1 MMKRRIISIL
11 LILSMIILPCRNIA
25 VAVATETIP
34 ACSCG
39 NDAED
44 LSTHADGC
52 DRKAYCRELCNHTA
66 EELYEMWGKLPT
78 DIREFVLTYL
88 SWTDWNKLQELNQ
101 LLENFTDEDAPVYI
115 PENPTIIQDAV
126 EEAKDGCICEE
137 KGTFGSISHDTAC
150 PYHFVNLTI
159 EDEYIVYVTMASDI
173 QTAALSLLDEVKR
186 AELEAYIAAHPF
198 ASTVSEDGISVTAID
213 VPEGATITTEIVDHK
228 FTESILPRMTLANN
242 VDFALDIKVYN
253 ADGTEYQ
260 PSSKNPVMV
269 KVSMKET
276 KTGEKSD
283 FIHIL
288 DTASVIEK
296 GLADGSVKLMNLS
309 YLFEE
314 ETEEGEIIEV
324 TPKLSDAYWAAL
336 AATAELGYEKQI
348 AYEILTGIC
357 VDDGYSTFY
366 TDSFSTFSN
375 SSLGSGTYYIN
386 HDLTGL
392 SGHTGAGSNWKGFY
406 TVKKDKGSGPIDYYY
421 TEIGNVT
428 VPSGNNVSFLFPKGN
443 VPVSGT
449 ITVNGT
455 LTMYLFSG
463 EPDHQFWKYHW
474 STIWETERSL
484 TEPYVA
490 TSNTIYRK
498 AGNTGHLINVGSSGT
513 LNLTGL
519 STSNPF
525 IIDGKSI
532 ANAGAAIV
540 SSGKVNL
547 DYVNISNNYKSGGGG
562 AIILQGSG
570 SNTLDYVN
578 ISNCTATGNGGAI
591 HVSASASATM
601 NAVNISSCSGS
612 YGGAVYASTTGK
624 LEYKSSTITSCSSAN
639 SGGAFYITGSTN
651 APLTSI
657 NISSCTAG
665 ANGGGIT
672 ITQSASLSTNTVNIS
687 GCAANVGGGL
697 CRPLEATGGFSFASS
712 AITNCTASSSGGGM
726 YLGGTGTNSI
736 SSSTISGCQA
746 TTDGIAILLVTK
758 DGSTTVTNSKIHS
771 NKIADGSSEL
781 GGTIRSYGGTGGTFS
796 TAKFEG
802 CEIYSNQGGQHGG
815 AFYWNAMTPS
825 SLTIKDCII
834 HDNSV
839 AQKGGGIFCE
849 SVMSIDGNTSIYKN
863 TAKEGAGV
871 CVNTYG
877 GSDDHSN
884 MGCNMKFASTISIYE
899 NTATDVGGGISMNVY
914 DTASINAAA
923 TFSIT
928 LNGAK
933 INNNTATKGGGIY
946 IFRNTNAAQYP
957 SSCNLDFGE
966 FKNNTANNGNGGG
979 VYTENVDVSI
989 GNTAGTAM
997 TISGNKAPNGIGG
1010 AVYSTGSLGSCSI
1023 TNGTLTSNSANSG
1036 GAIGIDNGN
1045 VSVSGGTLSSNS
1057 ATEFGGAIYTTGAG
1071 ASCTVSN
1078 GTLQSN
1084 SSKYGGAIAVINGNI
1099 TVNGGT
1105 ISQNTASEYGGGI
1118 GVANGVASVE
1128 GGAVNTNT
1136 AGMYGG
1142 GIFAAGESAGITVSG
1157 NGSVSSN
1164 TAKNG
1169 GGIYATAGAD
1179 VNVTG
1184 GIISYN
1190 SATGTPSAT
1199 TAYNDGA
1206 ASGVGGGIYV
1216 GNGTSSNSSSI
1227 TISGSSVG
1235 LYGNTAAFA
1244 AADAYASGT
1253 YTVVSLPVVTNMN
1266 LTGYS
1271 GSAAGWFEDYANGD
1285 TGYTY
1290 GFMGGTVGERYANA
1304 RTTREIA
1311 SASGITK
1318 YAAITLGTTKTGYGN
1333 LTIHKSGT
1341 DIDQDQVFIFEV
1353 TGNNLSMVVSV
1364 VGTDSITI
1372 YELPDGT
1379 YTVTEITSWSWRYTP
1394 ADGTMDTTI
1403 SGTNVNPVLTFS
1415 NTRTNNDWL
1424 SAADNIINVKG

>member
-52 DRKAYCRELCNHTA
+52 DRKAYCRELCNHTV

-88 SWTDWNKLQELNQ
+88 SWTDWNKYQALNEM
-101 LLENFTDEDAPVYI
+101 LEDFTDEDLPLYI
-115 PENPTIIQDAV
+115 PENPLPIEEV
-126 EEAKDGCICEE
+126 EGCICED
-137 KGTFGSISHDTAC
+137 KGTYGSISHDITC
-150 PYHFVNLTI
+150 KYHFVNLTV
-159 EDEYIVYVTMASDI
+159 EDEYIVYVTMSSDI
-173 QTAALSLLDEVKR
+173 QTVALSLLDEAKR
-186 AELEAYIAAHPF
+186 TELGAYIAAHPF
-198 ASTVSEDGISVTAID
+198 ASTVSEDGVSVTAID
-213 VPEGATITTEIVDHK
+213 VPAGATITATVVDK
-228 FTESILPRMTLANN
+228 ELTESVLPSITLASQA
-242 VDFALDIKVYN
+242 VVSLDIKVYDAN
-253 ADGTEYQ
+253 GNEYQ
-260 PSSKNPVMV
+260 PSSDNPVMV
-269 KVSMKET
+269 KISVPEMVNGQ
-276 KTGEKSD
+276 KTD
-283 FIHIL
+283 IVHIM
-288 DTASVIEK
+288 DKADAIEQ
-296 GLADGSVKLMNLS
+296 GLADGTVKLLDISNMFYDTVVVS
-309 YLFEE
+309 EE
-314 ETEEGEIIEV
+314 LEQVECIEIIPEL
-324 TPKLSDAYWAAL
+324 PDAYWAAL
-336 AATAELGYEKQI
+336 EATKQLGYEKQI
-348 AYEILTGIC
+348 AYEIITGTC
-357 VDDGYSTFY
+357 VDDGFSTFY
-366 TDSFSTFSN
+366 TESFSAFNIGTLTN
-375 SSLGSGTYYIN
+375 GYTYYIGW
-386 HDLTGL
+386 DLTGNDGDGKWL
-392 SGHTGAGSNWKGFY
+392 SDWRGHY
-406 TVKKDKGSGPIDYYY
+406 TSQPTTKDSLNATQRHQYYY
-421 TEIGNVT
+421 DEIGNVT
-428 VPSGNNVSFLFPKGN
+428 IPSGATVSFVFVKGSIK
-443 VPVSGT
+443 VSGT
-449 ITVNGT
+449 ITVNGVLNVSLYSGSSDVKFYRYRNNIVGNPTNWQEVQNKT
-455 LTMYLFSG
+455 LSSNQKYYDANNTLYRVSG
-463 EPDHQFWKYHW
+463 F
-474 STIWETERSL
+474 
-484 TEPYVA
+484 
-490 TSNTIYRK
+490 
-498 AGNTGHLINVGSSGT
+498 TGHIFSVGSSGT
-513 LNLTGL
+513 LNLSGQNE
-519 STSNPF
+519 STRF
-525 IIDGKSI
+525 IIDGKSV

-547 DYVNISNNYKSGGGG
+547 DYVTINNNYKSGGGG

-570 SNTLDYVN
+570 SHTLDYVN
-578 ISNCTATGNGGAI
+578 ISNCTATGNGGALHI
-591 HVSASASATM
+591 SGSVSSTL
-601 NAVNISSCSGS
+601 NHINISNCSAGAGGGIYMSSSGSFTLNSSSISNCSGNGL
-612 YGGAVYASTTGK
+612 YLGGAGANTITSCTISGCSAADGAAILIVSTAGSTTVN
-624 LEYKSSTITSCSSAN
+624 SSTITGN
-639 SGGAFYITGSTN
+639 KG
-651 APLTSI
+651 
-657 NISSCTAG
+657 
-665 ANGGGIT
+665 
-672 ITQSASLSTNTVNIS
+672 VN
-687 GCAANVGGGL
+687 N
-697 CRPLEATGGFSFASS
+697 
-712 AITNCTASSSGGGM
+712 
-726 YLGGTGTNSI
+726 
-736 SSSTISGCQA
+736 
-746 TTDGIAILLVTK
+746 
-758 DGSTTVTNSKIHS
+758 
-771 NKIADGSSEL
+771 EL
-781 GGTIRSYGGTGGTFS
+781 GGTIRSYGSTVS
-796 TAKFEG
+796 TATFNN
-802 CEIYSNQGGQHGG
+802 CNIYNNSSPQHGG
-815 AFYWNAMTPS
+815 GFYWNAGGS
-825 SLTIKDCII
+825 SKLTI
-834 HDNSV
+834 NSCNIYNNS
-839 AQKGGGIFCE
+839 AGTMGGAIFCE
-849 SVMSIDGNTSIYKN
+849 SVMEIKGTTNIYGNSAQTGGGICVNAYAGTQTPTNSGSDLSLSSSISVYSN
-863 TAKEGAGV
+863 TA
-871 CVNTYG
+871 
-877 GSDDHSN
+877 SN
-884 MGCNMKFASTISIYE
+884 G
-899 NTATDVGGGISMNVY
+899 GGGISMNIRK
-914 DTASINAAA
+914 TASLYDDAV
-923 TFSIT
+923 FVVR

-933 INNNTATKGGGIY
+933 IYGNSAATGGGIH
-946 IFRNTNAAQYP
+946 IFRNTNGPTYTC
-957 SSCNLDFGE
+957 SVDLNYGE
-966 FKNNTANNGNGGG
+966 FKDNTATSGNGGG
-979 VYTENVDVSI
+979 VYTENVDVTI

-997 TISGNKAPNGIGG
+997 TISGNKATSGIGG

-1136 AGMYGG
+1136 AGIYGG
-1142 GIFAAGESAGITVSG
+1142 GIFAAGESAGVTVSG

-1271 GSAAGWFEDYANGD
+1271 GSATGWFEDYANGD
-1285 TGYTY
+1285 TGYSY

-1394 ADGTMDTTI
+1394 ADGSMDTTI

>member
-1 MMKRRIISIL
+1 MKRRIISIL

-44 LSTHADGC
+44 LSVHADGC
-52 DRKAYCRELCNHTA
+52 ARKAYCREISKHTA
-66 EELYEMWGKLPT
+66 QELYDMWGKLPT

-88 SWTDWNKLQELNQ
+88 SWTDWNKHQALNEL
-101 LLENFTDEDAPVYI
+101 LKDFTDEDLPLYI
-115 PENPTIIQDAV
+115 PENPLPV
-126 EEAKDGCICEE
+126 EEVEGCICED
-137 KGTFGSISHDTAC
+137 KGTYGSIAHDITC
-150 PYHFVNLTI
+150 KYHFVNLTI
-159 EDEYIVYVTMASDI
+159 EDEYIVYVTMSNDI
-173 QTAALSLLDEVKR
+173 QTAALSLLDEAKR

-260 PSSKNPVMV
+260 PSSENPVMV

-406 TVKKDKGSGPIDYYY
+406 TVKKDKDSGPIDYYY

-463 EPDHQFWKYHW
+463 EPDHQFWKFRW

-490 TSNTIYRK
+490 TSNTIHR
-498 AGNTGHLINVGSSGT
+498 ASGNTGHLINVTSSGT
-513 LNLTGL
+513 LNLSGI

-525 IIDGKSI
+525 IIDGKSV

-540 SSGKVNL
+540 SSGNVNL
-547 DYVNISNNYKSGGGG
+547 DYVTINNNYKSGGGG

-570 SNTLDYVN
+570 SHTLDYVN
-578 ISNCTATGNGGAI
+578 ISNCTATGNGGALHI
-591 HVSASASATM
+591 SGSVSSTL
-601 NAVNISSCSGS
+601 NHINISNCSAGAGGGIYMSSSGSFTLNSSSISNCSGNGL
-612 YGGAVYASTTGK
+612 YLGGAGAN
-624 LEYKSSTITSCSSAN
+624 TITSC
-639 SGGAFYITGSTN
+639 T
-651 APLTSI
+651 
-657 NISSCTAG
+657 
-665 ANGGGIT
+665 
-672 ITQSASLSTNTVNIS
+672 IS
-687 GCAANVGGGL
+687 GCAA
-697 CRPLEATGGFSFASS
+697 A
-712 AITNCTASSSGGGM
+712 
-726 YLGGTGTNSI
+726 
-736 SSSTISGCQA
+736 
-746 TTDGIAILLVTK
+746 DGAAILIVSTA
-758 DGSTTVTNSKIHS
+758 GSTTVNSSTITG
-771 NKIADGSSEL
+771 NKGVNNEL
-781 GGTIRSYGGTGGTFS
+781 GGTVRSYGTTVS
-796 TAKFEG
+796 TATFNN
-802 CEIYSNQGGQHGG
+802 CNIYNNSSPQHGG
-815 AFYWNAMTPS
+815 GFYWNAGGS
-825 SLTIKDCII
+825 SKLTINNCNIYN
-834 HDNSV
+834 NS
-839 AQKGGGIFCE
+839 AGDMGGGIFCE
-849 SVMSIDGNTSIYKN
+849 AVMEIKGTTQIYGNSAAIGGGICVNSYAGTQTPTNSGSDLSLSSSISVYSN
-863 TAKEGAGV
+863 TA
-871 CVNTYG
+871 
-877 GSDDHSN
+877 SN
-884 MGCNMKFASTISIYE
+884 G
-899 NTATDVGGGISMNVY
+899 GGGISMNIRK
-914 DTASINAAA
+914 TASLYDNAV
-923 TFSIT
+923 FVVR

-933 INNNTATKGGGIY
+933 IYGNIAATGGGIH
-946 IFRNTNAAQYP
+946 IFRNTNGPTYTC
-957 SSCNLDFGE
+957 SVDLNYGE
-966 FKNNTANNGNGGG
+966 FKDNTATSGNGGG
-979 VYTENVDVSI
+979 VYTENVDVTI

-997 TISGNKAPNGIGG
+997 TISGNKATSGIGG
-1010 AVYSTGSLGSCSI
+1010 AVYSTGSLGSCFI
-1023 TNGTLTSNSANSG
+1023 TNGTLTSNKAKSG
-1036 GAIGIDNGN
+1036 GAIGIETGN
-1045 VSVSGGTLSSNS
+1045 VSVTGGTLSSNS

-1084 SSKYGGAIAVINGNI
+1084 SSKYGGAIAVINGSI
-1099 TVNGGT
+1099 TVKGGT

-1136 AGMYGG
+1136 AGIYGG
-1142 GIFAAGESAGITVSG
+1142 GIFAAGESAGVTVSG

-1206 ASGVGGGIYV
+1206 TSGVGGGIYV

-1285 TGYTY
+1285 TGYSY

-1353 TGNNLSMVVSV
+1353 TGNNLSMIVSV

-1394 ADGTMDTTI
+1394 ADGSMDTTI

>member
-1 MMKRRIISIL
+1 MMRRRIISIL

-34 ACSCG
+34 ACSCE

-52 DRKAYCRELCNHTA
+52 DRKAYCRELCNHTV

-88 SWTDWNKLQELNQ
+88 SWTDWNKYQALNEM
-101 LLENFTDEDAPVYI
+101 LEDFTDEDLPLYI
-115 PENPTIIQDAV
+115 PENPLPIEEV
-126 EEAKDGCICEE
+126 EGCICED
-137 KGTFGSISHDTAC
+137 KGTYGSVSHDITC
-150 PYHFVNLTI
+150 KYHFVNLTV
-159 EDEYIVYVTMASDI
+159 EDEYIVYVTMSSDI
-173 QTAALSLLDEVKR
+173 QAAALSLLDEEKR
-186 AELEAYIAAHPF
+186 TELGAYIAAHPF
-198 ASTVSEDGISVTAID
+198 ASTVSEDGVSVTAID
-213 VPEGATITTEIVDHK
+213 VPAGATITATVVDK
-228 FTESILPRMTLANN
+228 ELTESILPSITLANQ
-242 VDFALDIKVYN
+242 VEVSLDIKVYDAN
-253 ADGTEYQ
+253 GDEYQ
-260 PSSKNPVMV
+260 PGRDNPVMV
-269 KVSMKET
+269 KISVPET
-276 KTGEKSD
+276 VNGQKTD
-283 FIHIL
+283 IVHIM
-288 DTASVIEK
+288 DKADAIEQ
-296 GLADGSVKLMNLS
+296 GLADGSVKLLNLS
-309 YLFEE
+309 YLFEDVN
-314 ETEEGEIIEV
+314 EEGEIITL
-324 TPKLSDAYWAAL
+324 TPELPESYWSAL
-336 AATAELGYEKQI
+336 EATEQLGYKHQI

-366 TDSFSTFSN
+366 TESFSAFSN
-375 SSLGSGTYYIN
+375 GSLGSGTFYIN
-386 HDLTGL
+386 HDLDDRDGNGHFGNWRGYYL
-392 SGHTGAGSNWKGFY
+392 S
-406 TVKKDKGSGPIDYYY
+406 KDKDGTRHCYYY
-421 TEIGNVT
+421 DSFGNVT
-428 VPSGNNVSFLFPKGN
+428 IASGNTVNFIIIKGN
-443 VPVSGT
+443 IPVSGT
-449 ITVNGT
+449 ITVNGV
-455 LTMYLFSG
+455 LNMYLNYGIDVDFWMYKYSG
-463 EPDHQFWKYHW
+463 SW
-474 STIWETERSL
+474 WETDGKNL
-484 TEPYVA
+484 GTGDVYAKVA
-490 TSNTIYRK
+490 NTIHR
-498 AGNTGHLINVGSSGT
+498 ASGNTGHLINVTSSGT
-513 LNLTGL
+513 LNLSGI

-525 IIDGKSI
+525 IIDGKSV

-547 DYVNISNNYKSGGGG
+547 DYVTINNNYKSGGGG

-570 SNTLDYVN
+570 SHTLDYVN
-578 ISNCTATGNGGAI
+578 ISNCTATGNGGALHI
-591 HVSASASATM
+591 SGSVSSTL
-601 NAVNISSCSGS
+601 NHINISNCSAGAGGGIYMSSSGSFTLNSSSISNCSGNGL
-612 YGGAVYASTTGK
+612 YLGGAGAN
-624 LEYKSSTITSCSSAN
+624 TITSC
-639 SGGAFYITGSTN
+639 T
-651 APLTSI
+651 
-657 NISSCTAG
+657 
-665 ANGGGIT
+665 
-672 ITQSASLSTNTVNIS
+672 IS
-687 GCAANVGGGL
+687 GCAA
-697 CRPLEATGGFSFASS
+697 A
-712 AITNCTASSSGGGM
+712 
-726 YLGGTGTNSI
+726 
-736 SSSTISGCQA
+736 
-746 TTDGIAILLVTK
+746 DGAAILIVSTA
-758 DGSTTVTNSKIHS
+758 GSTTVNSSTITG
-771 NKIADGSSEL
+771 NKGVNNEL
-781 GGTIRSYGGTGGTFS
+781 GGTVRSYGTTVS
-796 TAKFEG
+796 TATFNN
-802 CEIYSNQGGQHGG
+802 CNIYNNSSPQHGG
-815 AFYWNAMTPS
+815 GFYWNAGGS
-825 SLTIKDCII
+825 SKLTINNCNIYN
-834 HDNSV
+834 NS
-839 AQKGGGIFCE
+839 AGDMGGGIFCE
-849 SVMSIDGNTSIYKN
+849 AVMEIKGTTQIYGNSAAIGGGICVNAYAGTQTPTNSGSDLSLSSSISVYSNTS
-863 TAKEGAGV
+863 
-871 CVNTYG
+871 
-877 GSDDHSN
+877 SN
-884 MGCNMKFASTISIYE
+884 G
-899 NTATDVGGGISMNVY
+899 GGGISMNIRK
-914 DTASINAAA
+914 TASLYDNAV
-923 TFSIT
+923 FVVR

-933 INNNTATKGGGIY
+933 IYGNIAATGGGIHIFRNSDGPTYSCSVDLNYGEFKDNTAT
-946 IFRNTNAAQYP
+946 
-957 SSCNLDFGE
+957 S
-966 FKNNTANNGNGGG
+966 GNGGG
-979 VYTENVDVSI
+979 VYTENVDVTI
-989 GNTAGTAM
+989 GNTSGTAM
-997 TISGNKAPNGIGG
+997 TISGNKAENGIGG

-1023 TNGTLTSNSANSG
+1023 TNGTLTSNKAKSG
-1036 GAIGIDNGN
+1036 GAIGIDSGN
-1045 VSVSGGTLSSNS
+1045 VNVSGGTLSSNS
-1057 ATEFGGAIYTTGAG
+1057 AAEFGGAIYTTGAG

-1128 GGAVNTNT
+1128 GGAVNANS
-1136 AGMYGG
+1136 AGIYGG

-1271 GSAAGWFEDYANGD
+1271 GSATGWFEDYANGD
-1285 TGYTY
+1285 TEYTY

-1394 ADGTMDTTI
+1394 ADGSMDTTI